1 MNFSL
6 NEVKQANTTR
16 YLRPYNIYSDVT
28 ISNVETKEGVSAKGN
43 AWKSLLI
50 TFSCPDG
57 EYTHS
62 IFYLNS
68 DKDAE
73 RSEIDMPNGGKRQMP
88 SNWEKNRDVVAAIG
102 FAFFPEDFKKM
113 QMLVSKAGYTHAK
126 EAFEGIAELFVK
138 CINKNKGKVHTN
150 MKLVGRNS
158 NGSIYATLP
167 SCTGIAEAKDE
178 KRAADN
184 NVNVGDW
191 YTWMISPF
199 GDRLTFSA
207 YEEKQK
213 NDYNSAK
220 PTPMSSDPL
229 TTSTES
235 KEEEIDFDSLL

>member
-43 AWKSLLI
+43 TWKSLLI

-88 SNWEKNRDVVAAIG
+88 SNWEKNRDIVAAIG

-113 QMLVSKAGYTHAK
+113 QMLVGKAGYTHAK

-213 NDYNSAK
+213 NDYNNAK
-220 PTPMSSDPL
+220 PTPMNSDPL
-229 TTSTES
+229 TTLTES
-235 KEEEIDFDSLL
+235 KEEEIDFGPLL